1 MRSRLASE
9 IERGGIYFSDGPEN
23 AARSA
28 DYVSKAR
35 RKCVVKPDAEG
46 RITFGSPW
54 LLGPASYEKEYLR
67 QLEKDAASDDCAFA
81 LRLGPPGAAQ
91 PGRISITG
99 VGEDNVLRWFWEFAD
114 DTFKLLEGERAHRVP
129 LDQMGEG
136 GWPKTAKTPYV
147 DIAELALAADRQ
159 DHMLPRQSTA

>member
-1 MRSRLASE
+1 MRARLASE

-54 LLGPASYEKEYLR
+54 LLGPADYDAAYLR
-67 QLEKDAASDDCAFA
+67 TLAKDAADDGIAIA
-81 LRLGPPGAAQ
+81 LRPGEPGAAQ
-91 PGRISITG
+91 LGQISITG

-114 DTFKLLEGERAHRVP
+114 DTHDFLEGERAHRVP

-147 DIAELALAADRQ
+147 DIAELGLAADRQ
-159 DHMLPRQSTA
+159 DHMRP